1 MTNKITKRISGGM
14 FSIVSILTITVATAL
29 SICAQAAPPIP
40 ELPSRATAELTG
52 VVRIPKAF
60 GIVPA
65 RPGVNQPNALP
76 CAPYWVAVLDPR
88 PNKNNKVL
96 AVTESVLEPGRDQD
110 NFYTCK
116 YSLQLRA
123 NGKYYAIAGMGDS
136 SQAPQGSR
144 WPMYITDAWIGGTN
158 NKPPRGY
165 ERGFAGKFVTLG
177 TVKGTYLKF
186 DMYYAQVDPN

>member
-1 MTNKITKRISGGM
+1 M
-14 FSIVSILTITVATAL
+14 FSIVSILTIAVATAL

-40 ELPSRATAELTG
+40 KLPSRATAELTG
-52 VVRIPKAF
+52 VVRIPKEF

-65 RPGVNQPNALP
+65 SPGVNQPNALP
-76 CAPYWVAVLDPR
+76 CAPYWVAILDPL
-88 PNKNNKVL
+88 NLNKVL
-96 AVTESVLEPGRDQD
+96 AVTESRLEPGRDMD

-116 YSLQLRA
+116 YSSLLVRA
-123 NGKYYAIAGMGDS
+123 NNRYYAIAGMGDP

-165 ERGFAGKFVTLG
+165 ERGFAGRYVTLG
-177 TVKGTYLKF
+177 TGVKATYLKF